1 MRKGKVCLVHRTAK
15 LSIQSPSIGK
25 LNDDGR
31 LKGSGHQD
39 SILFQE
45 TRWSVTGGEEKVE
58 RSERENSEVEQMG
71 GGAPFPEL
79 CQLCG
84 LEEIVEANTCVA
96 RCEQLSVH
104 CSRVLVDVNYF
115 IKKTLTSLSINVAIE
130 VEFCKWL
137 KGHLVPC
144 VGHHRTSLKEEHQM
158 ESSFLPEE
166 YPGRFYC

>member
-1 MRKGKVCLVHRTAK
+1 MQPAPEEPVSKVPENYFTKPRQHKDGEVVRIFVRKGKVCLVHRTAK

-31 LKGSGHQD
+31 VKGSGHQD

-58 RSERENSEVEQMG
+58 RSKRENSEVEQMG
-71 GGAPFPEL
+71 GGAPFSEL

-84 LEEIVEANTCVA
+84 FEEIVEANTCVA

-104 CSRVLVDVNYF
+104 CSRVL
-115 IKKTLTSLSINVAIE
+115 
-130 VEFCKWL
+130 
-137 KGHLVPC
+137 
-144 VGHHRTSLKEEHQM
+144 
-158 ESSFLPEE
+158 
-166 YPGRFYC
+166 